1 MIDGI
6 YTATAGASV
15 QIAKNDLIANNLAN
29 LSTSGFKRQMAIFA
43 ERAPESVEQGVPQSL
58 LDPRFEKIGGG
69 IKLSSMPTD
78 FTPGS
83 AVFTGNPLDIAI
95 DGQGFF
101 AVKDAQNNTYYTR
114 NGNFTLD
121 SNNDVITTDGKYKLL
136 DSNGNVVN
144 LEAFGNLDAY
154 HAAGRRIALY
164 GFSDP
169 QKHAHVGDSLYKDNG
184 NAGFTREDRPGV
196 SIGSYRTGY
205 LEGSNVNPITEM
217 VNMIEGYRAYEA
229 NMRVVRA
236 HDTVNGRAV
245 NDVGRI
251 R

>member
-43 ERAPESVEQGVPQSL
+43 ERAPESVEQGVPQTL

-69 IKLSSMPTD
+69 IKLSAMPTD
-78 FTPGS
+78 FTPGA
-83 AVFTGNPLDIAI
+83 AVFTGNPLDLAI
-95 DGQGFF
+95 DKQGFF
-101 AVKDAQNNTYYTR
+101 AVSDGQNTYYTR

-121 SNNDVITTDGKYKLL
+121 SSDNVVTANGKYKLL
-136 DSNGNVVN
+136 DQGGNVVN
-144 LEAFGNLDAY
+144 LDGYADLNAY
-154 HAAGRRIALY
+154 HAARRRIGLW
-164 GFSDP
+164 GFTNP
-169 QKHAHVGDSLYKDNG
+169 QKLEHLGEGLYKDNG
-184 NAGFTREDRPGV
+184 AAGVTPNDSPAV
-196 SIGSYRTGY
+196 NIGNYRTGY
-205 LEGSNVNPITEM
+205 LEGSNVNPVTEL

-236 HDTVNGRAV
+236 HDAVLGRAV